1 MNQKKQH
8 HSYLFCCGCTLI
20 RHAVEQSLRACGS
33 ETNGGREPLDLL
45 KRRRRLKKRF
55 LKRGQRRLKSLEQCR
70 CVGTVCTAVAGRPRV
85 QLGRVGRKSKE
96 VLQREPRLTSA
107 LDPNLLILFAVAK
120 CCAHNLKKMRLMIN
134 LLANIDRAE
143 HRGPAAYLFES
154 SPISCSNNGVCSTLM
169 LTLKMLLL
177 NVRLVSSNFSN
188 LVVSKR
194 VYVARHKRSQRRGV
208 DVTIAKTARP
218 VRFKVNVERS
228 AALLA
233 TSFSARGCARH
244 R

>member
-1 MNQKKQH
+1 MCGATRLCALRNATLQRTFCFNTSIVEFLSFFWFHLSCSAMNQKKQH

-96 VLQREPRLTSA
+96 VLQREP
-107 LDPNLLILFAVAK
+107 I
-120 CCAHNLKKMRLMIN
+120 
-134 LLANIDRAE
+134 
-143 HRGPAAYLFES
+143 
-154 SPISCSNNGVCSTLM
+154 
-169 LTLKMLLL
+169 
-177 NVRLVSSNFSN
+177 
-188 LVVSKR
+188 
-194 VYVARHKRSQRRGV
+194 
-208 DVTIAKTARP
+208 
-218 VRFKVNVERS
+218 
-228 AALLA
+228 
-233 TSFSARGCARH
+233 
-244 R
+244 